1 MPLGKDTTFKVIG
14 KDFLKLFLEILG
26 FEIDID
32 YSQMEEL
39 TGELILLEG
48 EVKKPDAIFS
58 DNKVVLMLEYQSK
71 KIETKDKKRFKV
83 YVSVW
88 DFQKNDDD
96 KKIIFAVISAA
107 EKSGMAEY
115 KVNDWDIFKFPVLS
129 LKDLDLTEIINT
141 VETKIKKQ
149 EAFTDRELI
158 ELAITP
164 ILPDKRHDIINQF
177 FKTAELISRITFPN
191 EDIKNSVCGL
201 VLMLTNIYFDEL
213 EEVRKKVQGVYM
225 GKIDCVV
232 EFGQEKY
239 DEGLL
244 KGALIKSEDLAK
256 NLLNEGIFSDEKIS
270 QLTDLPLEKVKEL
283 KMTL

>member
-96 KKIIFAVISAA
+96 KKIIFAVISSS

-149 EAFTDRELI
+149 VAFTDRELI

-164 ILPDKRHDIINQF
+164 ILPDKRQDIINQF
-177 FKTAELISRITFPN
+177 FKTA
-191 EDIKNSVCGL
+191 
-201 VLMLTNIYFDEL
+201 
-213 EEVRKKVQGVYM
+213 VQY
-225 GKIDCVV
+225 
-232 EFGQEKY
+232 QE
-239 DEGLL
+239 
-244 KGALIKSEDLAK
+244 
-256 NLLNEGIFSDEKIS
+256 
-270 QLTDLPLEKVKEL
+270 
-283 KMTL
+283 